1 MGPQMSVVDD
11 YGGDGGVDN
20 ANRGPT
26 EDLLRRYR
34 EEHHFPM
41 FEQYILKS
49 PLPFEDLSI
58 DAVTCFHCLEHWYDS
73 PKRLFLDIFR
83 MLKPDGMLTYTSLC
97 ANRRR
102 LSTIWLFSVRQR

>member
-41 FEQYILKS
+41 FNQGAESLKKQG
-49 PLPFEDLSI
+49 
-58 DAVTCFHCLEHWYDS
+58 VTTTHGHW
-73 PKRLFLDIFR
+73 
-83 MLKPDGMLTYTSLC
+83 
-97 ANRRR
+97 
-102 LSTIWLFSVRQR
+102 